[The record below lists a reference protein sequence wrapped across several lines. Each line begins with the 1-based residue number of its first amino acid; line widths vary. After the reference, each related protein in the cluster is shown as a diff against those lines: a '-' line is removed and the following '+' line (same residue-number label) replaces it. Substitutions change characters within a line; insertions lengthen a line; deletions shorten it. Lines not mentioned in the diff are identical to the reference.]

1 MSAATTTPRSTATTT
16 PAGRV
21 GALGRAELTL
31 LWRNRT
37 AMATAL
43 FLPFGM
49 VLGLRPAFAQLT
61 PRDTGLGTGALTMTA
76 GIGFV
81 LVFVV
86 YYNLVTA
93 YVARREELVLKRL
106 RTGEATDLE
115 ILTGTALPAL
125 AVALAQC
132 AVLVASGALLPGLAP
147 PKRPELLLAGV
158 LLGCVLMAA
167 LAAVSTVFTPSVE
180 LAQLTTVPLILVAT
194 TGSGLV
200 LPLGVMPKLVGEGCR
215 LLPMTPVMDLVRAA
229 WAGGSAAAPGAV
241 LRSIGLALV
250 WTVLAGWAA
259 RRWFRWEPRR

>member
-1 MSAATTTPRSTATTT
+1 MSATTTAPRSTATTT

-37 AMATAL
+37 ALATAL
-43 FLPFGM
+43 LFPLGM
-49 VLGLRPAFAQLT
+49 VVALRPAFAQLT
-61 PRDTGLGTGALTMTA
+61 PKDTGLSTGAVTVTG

-93 YVARREELVLKRL
+93 YVARREERVLKRL

-115 ILTGTALPAL
+115 ILTGTALPAV

-132 AVLVASGALLPGLAP
+132 VVLVASGALLPDLSP
-147 PKRPELLLAGV
+147 PKRPDLLLAGV

-167 LAAVSTVFTPSVE
+167 LAAVSTVFTRSVE
-180 LAQLTTVPLILVAT
+180 LAQLTTVPLIVVAT
-194 TGSGLV
+194 AGSGLI
-200 LPLGVMPKLVGEGCR
+200 LPLGVMPELLRDVCR

-229 WAGGSAAAPGAV
+229 WSGGPAAAPGAV
-241 LRSIGLALV
+241 LRSIGLALA
-250 WTVLAGWAA
+250 WTLLTGWAA